1 MTKYLLSHSDQFY
14 FYYSFCLREED
25 KELNRLVISNNMSQ
39 FSLGSSRCKH
49 SIYFLKISS
58 GERTVSGLGGGGSAD
73 DEGFGSNKL
82 LAKLFPAPKPNPLTM
97 ESTNPDPI
105 EGLDLLTTTGPGL
118 GSSLVVEVF
127 KLRGILYIYLLFC
140 FLNSFYSS
148 YMPGSEATT

>member
-14 FYYSFCLREED
+14 FYYSFCLREE
-25 KELNRLVISNNMSQ
+25 KVLNRLVISNNMSQ

-73 DEGFGSNKL
+73 DEVFGSNRL

-97 ESTNPDPI
+97 ESTNPDPTI
-105 EGLDLLTTTGPGL
+105 EGLDAGTGLGLGTEGLGLGLGL
-118 GSSLVVEVF
+118 GSSLVVEDF

-140 FLNSFYSS
+140 FLNSF
-148 YMPGSEATT
+148 